1 MSTVYVKAYYRIS
14 EQCKDVSHSVQ
25 PFVNEEDADC
35 AAWLCASMPGCV
47 SAQIVKRELVTSTEV
62 REIVTRVYARGE
74 SGFVEDFTAVA
85 EALQQ
90 LREAGAQFEVC

>member
-1 MSTVYVKAYYRIS
+1 MFTVYVKAYYRIS
-14 EQCKDVSHSVQ
+14 EQCEDVSHSVQ

-47 SAQIVKRELVTSTEV
+47 FAQIVKRELVTAFEV
-62 REIVTRVYARGE
+62 QEIVTRVYARDD
-74 SGFVEDFTAVA
+74 SGFVDEFTSAV